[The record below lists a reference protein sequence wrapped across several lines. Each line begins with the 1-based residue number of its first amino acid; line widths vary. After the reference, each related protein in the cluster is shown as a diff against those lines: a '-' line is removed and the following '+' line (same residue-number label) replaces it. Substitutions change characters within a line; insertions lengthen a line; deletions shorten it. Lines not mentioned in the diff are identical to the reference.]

1 MNGENESG
9 GRIDRRAL
17 LRGGAAALAA
27 GSFLAVAPAAVAT
40 AATGGSAPQ
49 GDGSSGPVPRGQAI
63 PETSPITTTIASAP
77 ISGYTYRVVTMYDF
91 FPFNPAAGKTWGG
104 NGVYSSGVGTTLRAT
119 MEIPPGALI
128 KDVEYYIFNNS
139 GSDFIPD
146 SHIYVPGFGSISSI
160 GASVVVP
167 SNAGAVSASR
177 AIVSQQGPYPF
188 GSRLL
193 VSCSTPS
200 TGTIQVNGAR
210 VGFVQGGAAS
220 GLFSTPI
227 RVYDSRGGAGK
238 LAPGVTRTITLPANL
253 VLPGTTGVIANITV
267 ANGAAIGY
275 VRIWPAS
282 GAEPVA
288 SAINFG
294 PSTPVANAMIIAV
307 SSGRQINVEASVPVD
322 VIIDLTGIIA

>member
-9 GRIDRRAL
+9 GQIDRRAL

-49 GDGSSGPVPRGQAI
+49 GDGSTGSGRLGQAI
-63 PETSPITTTIASAP
+63 PQSSPITTTIASAP

-104 NGVYSSGVGTTLRAT
+104 NGTYSSGVGTTMRAT
-119 MEIPPGALI
+119 VEIPPGALV
-128 KDVEYYIFNNS
+128 KDVEYYIYNNS
-139 GSDFIPD
+139 GSGSVPD
-146 SHIYVPGFGSISSI
+146 TFIYVPGNGSIFSI

-167 SNAGAVSASR
+167 SNASAISASR
-177 AIVSQQGPYPF
+177 AVVSQQGPYPF
-188 GSRLL
+188 GARLL

-200 TGTIQVNGAR
+200 TGTIQINGAR
-210 VGFVQGGAAS
+210 VGFAHGDAAA
-220 GLFSTPI
+220 GLLDTPI
-227 RVYDSRGGAGK
+227 RVYDSRASSK
-238 LAPGVTRTITLPANL
+238 LAANVVRTITLPSS
-253 VLPGTTGVIANITV
+253 VLPPGTTGVIANITV
-267 ANGAAIGY
+267 VDGAG
-275 VRIWPAS
+275 VGFLKIWPAS

-307 SSGRQINVEASVPVD
+307 SSARQINIKASVPVD
-322 VIIDLTGIIA
+322 VIVDLTGIIA